1 MARQHY
7 RGRADRGRMWVV
19 VIFAVLGGL
28 NGLGYLVGA
37 QFDRRD
43 VLAMA
48 LVSFLWTTVLLIG
61 VWRRQNWCR
70 YILAALLILS
80 ILISIVL
87 FPEIL
92 PVARVIPILG
102 ALFVMQ
108 GIIHS
113 VVAWALL
120 ASPDIRRLADKP

>member
-1 MARQHY
+1 
-7 RGRADRGRMWVV
+7 MWVV